1 VKIAIVAPPWFTVP
15 PTGHGG
21 IETFLDVLIEE
32 LVERAEEVILY
43 SVPGS
48 HTRAMLRFHYSGPQQ
63 ARLRTSDHL
72 PVECA
77 HSLFAFQD
85 AIREGVDL
93 IHDHSGR
100 VGVTMGALGG
110 APPILHTVH
119 GTLAQTTRDLY
130 RLVARSQNVHFTTIS
145 HRQRASMPDLPVVT
159 TIHHGIDATRYPF
172 VARKQP
178 YLLCVSRICPEK
190 GCHLAIAASRSA
202 GMPLKL
208 AGLIEPTEEGKRYFH
223 EQIEPQLGH
232 DVEYLGEVGAEEKSR
247 LMSNATALLFPA
259 VWPEPFGL
267 VAIEA
272 LACGTPV
279 IASSAGALPEIIR
292 DGLDGFLADGV
303 QEMAAALRRIDTID
317 PAVCRRRV
325 EDAFDSGRMTDQYQ
339 DAYRAISDSPT
350 AHLRIR

>member
-1 VKIAIVAPPWFTVP
+1 MVAPPWFTVP
-15 PTGHGG
+15 PSGHGG

-32 LVERAEEVILY
+32 LVRRSEEVILY
-43 SVPGS
+43 SVLGS
-48 HTRAMLRFHYSGPQQ
+48 ETRATLRYHYSGPQQ

-72 PVECA
+72 PVECV
-77 HSLFAFQD
+77 HSLFAYRD

-100 VGVTMGALGG
+100 VGVTMGALLG

-119 GTLAQTTRDLY
+119 SSLAQTTQDLY
-130 RLVARSQNVHFTTIS
+130 RLVARSQNVQFTTIS
-145 HRQRASMPDLPVVT
+145 HRQRASMPDLPVVA
-159 TIHHGIDATRYPF
+159 TIHHGIDPTRYPF

-178 YLLCVSRICPEK
+178 YLLCLSRICPEK
-190 GCHLAIAASRSA
+190 GCHLAIAASRNV

-208 AGLIEPTEEGKRYFH
+208 AGLIEPTEEGKQYFH

-232 DVEYLGEVGAEEKSR
+232 DLEYLGEVGAEEKAD
-247 LMSNATALLFPA
+247 LISNATALLFPA
-259 VWPEPFGL
+259 VWQEPFGL

-292 DGLDGFLADGV
+292 DGLDGFLADGP
-303 QEMAAALRRIDTID
+303 QEMAAALRRIGTID

-325 EDAFDSGRMTDQYQ
+325 EDAFESGRMADQYQ
-339 DAYRAISDSPT
+339 HAYRAVSDSPAT
-350 AHLRIR
+350 HLGIR